1 MSRHITEI
9 IHEGGS
15 RSTRA
20 PLGDWV
26 LTRSG
31 DHLNRIDKRQIDQ
44 QACRHSNG
52 LLFFVAYWGET
63 CPISIFNTPLPF
75 PIQDSK

>member
-44 QACRHSNG
+44 QAFEWITLLRG
-52 LLFFVAYWGET
+52 LLG
-63 CPISIFNTPLPF
+63 
-75 PIQDSK
+75 